1 MISTTSP
8 IFPLT
13 PHPLPF
19 TLHPIKATSMSQS
32 AAKHAR
38 MLPPYHYVAGPI
50 LFANFVTALWQ
61 FDLSRGWSAILQVLL
76 AIALILLYFFARVM
90 VLTVQ
95 DRVIR
100 LEERLRLARLL
111 PADLQGRI
119 EEFTVGQLVAL
130 RFASD
135 AELPALAARVLQ
147 EKITDKKVIKGM
159 VKEWKAD
166 YLRA

>member
-1 MISTTSP
+1 MIP
-8 IFPLT
+8 
-13 PHPLPF
+13 
-19 TLHPIKATSMSQS
+19 A
-32 AAKHAR
+32 
-38 MLPPYHYVAGPI
+38 YHYVAGPI
-50 LFANFVTALWQ
+50 LLANLITAVWRFDAAVLWP
-61 FDLSRGWSAILQVLL
+61 SILQVLV
-76 AIALILLYFFARVM
+76 AVALMLVYWYARVM
-90 VLTVQ
+90 PLTVQ

-111 PADLQGRI
+111 PAELQGRI

-147 EKITDKKVIKGM
+147 EGITDKKVIKGM
-159 VKEWKAD
+159 VTEWRAD

>member
-1 MISTTSP
+1 
-8 IFPLT
+8 
-13 PHPLPF
+13 
-19 TLHPIKATSMSQS
+19 MSQS

-38 MLPPYHYVAGPI
+38 MLPPYHYVTGPI
-50 LFANFVTALWQ
+50 LLANFVTAVWRFDGSALWPS
-61 FDLSRGWSAILQVLL
+61 LLQVLL
-76 AIALILLYFFARVM
+76 GFALILFFFLARVM

-111 PADLQGRI
+111 PAELQGRI
-119 EEFTVGQLVAL
+119 EELTVGQLVAL

-135 AELPALAARVLQ
+135 AELPALAARVLE

-159 VKEWKAD
+159 VQEWRAD